1 MAEVYRL
8 RADPEHTAPAFT
20 AEQVAALN
28 ARFAG
33 RPTAE
38 MLAELLTGELK
49 GRIAVVSSFGAE
61 SAVLL
66 DLVAAVDC
74 SVPLIFINTQKMFGE
89 TLAYRDGLAE
99 SLGFTDLR
107 VYRPDVVLI
116 DLGLPDGRGDA
127 LIRDLAQGPR
137 RPSVVMGTSGSA
149 EGRALAAGAD
159 GFLDKPLENMAQ
171 LCRVLRPLL
180 PELDIHPP
188 PMAPGEPVAPDLL
201 ALRDDL
207 AFAQRALQGHPD
219 ADRRRYVSA
228 FVAGIARHSQDAAPA
243 DAAFYAT
250 EEAGLAPLRAALAAR
265 LAERAD
271 FPSPS

>member
-1 MAEVYRL
+1 MPRPQSPPADRSPPTVTLSGGRFSGPFSAPDGAKDRQTRPGAGWQQELPLQGVTILAVEDSRFACEALRLIARRAGARL
-8 RADPEHTAPAFT
+8 RR
-20 AEQVAALN
+20 AETMAA
-28 ARFAG
+28 AR
-33 RPTAE
+33 
-38 MLAELLTGELK
+38 
-49 GRIAVVSSFGAE
+49 
-61 SAVLL
+61 
-66 DLVAAVDC
+66 DH
-74 SVPLIFINTQKMFGE
+74 
-89 TLAYRDGLAE
+89 
-99 SLGFTDLR
+99 LR

-149 EGRALAAGAD
+149 EGRALALAAGAD

-188 PMAPGEPVAPDLL
+188 PVAPGETVAPDPL

-207 AFAQRALQGHPD
+207 AFAQRALQGRPD

-228 FVAGIARHSQDAAPA
+228 FVAGIARHSQDAALAAVALHAA
-243 DAAFYAT
+243 D
-250 EEAGLAPLRAALAAR
+250 EAGLAPLRAAIEAR
-265 LAERAD
+265 LAQRAD
-271 FPSPS
+271 FPAQG